1 MQLQVVART
10 GELYAGEVSSVT
22 LPSYE
27 GDMTILAGH
36 TPVLAVLVPGTVRY
50 KDAQGTGEI
59 ETARGFVTVDHDKVL
74 VVVDGRRG
82 ETVDPTEL

>member
-10 GELYAGEVSSVT
+10 GELYSGEVSSVT

-27 GDMTILAGH
+27 GDMTILPGH

-50 KDAQGTGEI
+50 RTTTDQGEI
-59 ETARGFVTVDHDKVL
+59 DTARGFVTVDHDKVL

-82 ETVDPTEL
+82 EEVDPTEL